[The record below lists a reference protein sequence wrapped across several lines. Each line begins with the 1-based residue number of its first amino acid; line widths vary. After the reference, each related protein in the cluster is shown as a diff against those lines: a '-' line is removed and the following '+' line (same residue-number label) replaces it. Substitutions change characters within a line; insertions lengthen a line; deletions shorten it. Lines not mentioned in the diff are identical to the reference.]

1 VSLVRGAWRRCGRGV
16 ARRVLPLALLAGC
29 VALPGGAAAA
39 AAPPGSATATAT
51 PPALTA
57 LHPAAPA
64 APTRAAGGISLA
76 SLGWTTQTVSGHSPT
91 IDVDIPGPDA
101 AVFGPGTLLR
111 LVYSRSPLLDARRSS
126 LSVFVNGIGVG
137 GRRLAGGAGAQVTLT
152 VRVPASALLAGGNNH
167 VQLAFALHDGA
178 DAGTGR
184 CDPDPALNATVY
196 DSSSLRY
203 DVRDVA
209 PFRPDLARL
218 PAPFVSPAVSA
229 PATVAVGLP
238 ETPTAPELDAAGRV
252 LARLGEDAPSAP
264 PTVTVASAPSI
275 AAASRDDNL
284 LLLGTPRDNA
294 AISAVST
301 SGAGAPVTVAGGLW
315 RDARGAALPA
325 ETGLILEA
333 PNPWNRRRAAL
344 IVTANGAEGIR
355 RAAAMLGSATLR
367 RLLHGA
373 FALVPAA
380 PALPPERPVD
390 LSGASLAALGYA
402 STTMEGAGE
411 HDTNYSLDLAG
422 APRADGRLDLS
433 YAYGATALAGV
444 SSVRLDLNGQPLAS
458 RALDEAGGSGA
469 RARWTIALPRDLL
482 RAGPNVVTARF
493 FLQAARVGCVDPPYN
508 SLWASVDA
516 ASSITAP
523 SMPRMPGQDGAATS
537 VDLGRLPYPLVA
549 DGSPARS
556 LIVVPGRVED
566 QRGALN
572 WAVLLGARSR
582 VDAPA
587 LGIVSAETATLALLR
602 GRDVVLDGL
611 PSTNALVARVRARLP
626 LGEDPA
632 LNLSGVGGSL
642 RATAQDGVALG
653 LVEQVAAPWDA
664 RQTVLV
670 LSATDPALLPLAR
683 RAALA
688 GGLTGT
694 AATVDAQGR
703 AQSFDTRGQATGE
716 IAVAAAPRPIRQ
728 LTLGGLGLVG
738 LLSVAGAARRR
749 GKRRRP

>member
-1 VSLVRGAWRRCGRGV
+1 MSTTRTTVSISRERP
-16 ARRVLPLALLAGC
+16 ART
-29 VALPGGAAAA
+29 GG
-39 AAPPGSATATAT
+39 SIF
-51 PPALTA
+51 
-57 LHPAAPA
+57 
-64 APTRAAGGISLA
+64 PTRTGPPRWLA
-76 SLGWTTQTVSGHSPT
+76 FRASGWTST
-91 IDVDIPGPDA
+91 A
-101 AVFGPGTLLR
+101 
-111 LVYSRSPLLDARRSS
+111 SRWRA
-126 LSVFVNGIGVG
+126 
-137 GRRLAGGAGAQVTLT
+137 GRWTKPAGAG
-152 VRVPASALLAGGNNH
+152 
-167 VQLAFALHDGA
+167 
-178 DAGTGR
+178 
-184 CDPDPALNATVY
+184 
-196 DSSSLRY
+196 
-203 DVRDVA
+203 
-209 PFRPDLARL
+209 
-218 PAPFVSPAVSA
+218 
-229 PATVAVGLP
+229 
-238 ETPTAPELDAAGRV
+238 
-252 LARLGEDAPSAP
+252 
-264 PTVTVASAPSI
+264 
-275 AAASRDDNL
+275 
-284 LLLGTPRDNA
+284 
-294 AISAVST
+294 
-301 SGAGAPVTVAGGLW
+301 
-315 RDARGAALPA
+315 
-325 ETGLILEA
+325 
-333 PNPWNRRRAAL
+333 
-344 IVTANGAEGIR
+344 
-355 RAAAMLGSATLR
+355 
-367 RLLHGA
+367 
-373 FALVPAA
+373 
-380 PALPPERPVD
+380 
-390 LSGASLAALGYA
+390 
-402 STTMEGAGE
+402 
-411 HDTNYSLDLAG
+411 
-422 APRADGRLDLS
+422 
-433 YAYGATALAGV
+433 
-444 SSVRLDLNGQPLAS
+444 
-458 RALDEAGGSGA
+458 

-587 LGIVSAETATLALLR
+587 PGIVSAETATLALLR

-664 RQTVLV
+664 RQTVLL

-688 GGLTGT
+688 GGLTET

-749 GKRRRP
+749 GKSLSKK